1 MQFNRKFLDSDEW
14 TACAIGYFMCINEMI
29 CARDHHSLLR
39 EYCGM
44 TAARE
49 QLKDTLRRY
58 DMEPD
63 QDAIVYAILL
73 SAGEIGS
80 NNTAES
86 IQESIDRASQM
97 EAKIKERFGSIL
109 EITQYLSH
117 QSSCYQ

>member
-1 MQFNRKFLDSDEW
+1 
-14 TACAIGYFMCINEMI
+14 MCINEMI

-44 TAARE
+44 IAARDE
-49 QLKDTLRRY
+49 LKDALESCG
-58 DMEPD
+58 MEPD

-73 SAGEIGS
+73 SAGEIVS
-80 NNTAES
+80 NNTVES

-109 EITQYLSH
+109 EITQYLSQ